1 MELLILDEVLKL
13 GNSET
18 IYNYLVD
25 KTLELLIAI
34 NEYKHYPYKEHIK
47 KTNTIKSL
55 SSCFDNNTVLF
66 KEISTLVYNLGYVL
80 VDTELRTKYT
90 LDAYNEVLNNYNQY
104 IDIHNEIEKEG
115 YDIVNDDILEKIT
128 ILFKDMLDH
137 KNKYYGDR
145 DDFYKLYSRVRLCY
159 YDFSYLL
166 DDINTL
172 VKSCIIVKSK
182 DEPVIKV
189 DTIEYICIL
198 RHNYN
203 IIREQYMDYEAYCED
218 IDLKEGQSIL
228 DLINIIDKDINNL
241 YEKIINKDLENM
253 SSFNKNVV
261 NSKDTLED
269 RFLYLHNDYSEDI
282 YKIRSIEEDY
292 QLIYYFK
299 KDLYNRIKNDFNIE

>member
-137 KNKYYGDR
+137 KNKYYGIKIDIR
-145 DDFYKLYSRVRLCY
+145 ISSKL
-159 YDFSYLL
+159 
-166 DDINTL
+166 
-172 VKSCIIVKSK
+172 K
-182 DEPVIKV
+182 
-189 DTIEYICIL
+189 
-198 RHNYN
+198 
-203 IIREQYMDYEAYCED
+203 M
-218 IDLKEGQSIL
+218 G
-228 DLINIIDKDINNL
+228 
-241 YEKIINKDLENM
+241 
-253 SSFNKNVV
+253 
-261 NSKDTLED
+261 
-269 RFLYLHNDYSEDI
+269 
-282 YKIRSIEEDY
+282 
-292 QLIYYFK
+292 
-299 KDLYNRIKNDFNIE
+299 